1 MADVEFRLNR
11 SGLREIFKSPGMQD
25 ALMDASQAKA
35 GEANGRASTNAGHD
49 LSKQPYEA
57 YTRVLGGTAIGAV
70 STTGREGAA
79 HEARHHTLSGTNH

>member
-1 MADVEFRLNR
+1 MAEAEFRLNR
-11 SGLREIFKSPGMQD
+11 AGLREIFRSQGMQD
-25 ALMDASQAKA
+25 ALMGAAQAKA
-35 GEANGRASTNAGHD
+35 GEANGRARTDAGHG
-49 LSKQPYEA
+49 LAKSPYEA